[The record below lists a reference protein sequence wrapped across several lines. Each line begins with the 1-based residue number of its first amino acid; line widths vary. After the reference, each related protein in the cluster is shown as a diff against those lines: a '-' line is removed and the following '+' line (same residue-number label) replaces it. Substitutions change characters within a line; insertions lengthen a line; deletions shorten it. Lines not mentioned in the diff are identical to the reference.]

1 MRTYIKVLSLI
12 LISLAVLIPF
22 ASSSPDGLEKVAE
35 NLGVE
40 ETEPVTQGVMPD
52 YTVPIVEHDYSS
64 TLIAGVIGVFLVL
77 GAGLLLG
84 KAIAK
89 PEKK

>member
-1 MRTYIKVLSLI
+1 
-12 LISLAVLIPF
+12 
-22 ASSSPDGLEKVAE
+22 
-35 NLGVE
+35 
-40 ETEPVTQGVMPD
+40 MPD
-52 YTVPIVEHDYSS
+52 YTVPIVDNEYSS

-89 PEKK
+89 SEKK

>member
-1 MRTYIKVLSLI
+1 MKSYIKVLSII

-52 YTVPIVEHDYSS
+52 YAVPIVEHEYSS

-89 PEKK
+89 PEKQ

>member
-22 ASSSPDGLEKVAE
+22 ASSSPDGLKKVAE

-40 ETEPVTQGVMPD
+40 ETEPVTHGVMPD
-52 YTVPIVEHDYSS
+52 YTVPIVEHEYSS